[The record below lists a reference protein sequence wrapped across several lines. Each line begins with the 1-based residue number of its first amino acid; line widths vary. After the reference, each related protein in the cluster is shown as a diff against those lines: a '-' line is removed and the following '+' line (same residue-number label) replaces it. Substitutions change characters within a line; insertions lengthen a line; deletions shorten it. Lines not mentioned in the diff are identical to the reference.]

1 LRDRGTGRSLT
12 PHRGLVRVDLV
23 LVRGQDPADL
33 LLVDPGDRVD
43 LMDPAVPV
51 VLRPL
56 GLRDLLHPGDLLLVD
71 LGDRVELMGRVA
83 LARRLAPVVLD
94 RVELGPV
101 DREALMARVGLGD
114 LASRVVL
121 VDMDLVDPV
130 DPVQTGLADR
140 VGLMSRVDPVDRAG
154 LAVLDPVGP
163 EALAAPAAPD
173 LTGRAAQVDR
183 PRRRTSNTVSTT
195 GVVRSGAGPG
205 THRMDSARLIT
216 VHRRRRRNAASGGTM
231 DLLLEVRPLTGTA
244 HRLLAVGTGRRL
256 LAAGTVDGTGPLAT

>member
-12 PHRGLVRVDLV
+12 PHLGLVGLVLGPVDLV
-23 LVRGQDPADL
+23 LLRGPAPADL
-33 LLVDPGDRVD
+33 LLAGPGDRVE

-56 GLRDLLHPGDLLLVD
+56 GLRDLLHP
-71 LGDRVELMGRVA
+71 GDRVELMGRVA